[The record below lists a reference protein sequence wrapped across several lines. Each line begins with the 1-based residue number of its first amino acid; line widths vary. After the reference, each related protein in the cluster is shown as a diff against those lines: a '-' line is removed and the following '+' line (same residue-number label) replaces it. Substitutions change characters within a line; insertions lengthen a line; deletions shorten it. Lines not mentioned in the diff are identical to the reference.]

1 MLRDGTKL
9 GLDQAVWQTTRET
22 LAKVSAVSPT
32 VVIQR
37 LTMPD
42 TFEPADCLAS
52 AKVVGSC
59 AVSAQPAPSPTDA
72 FVTTLAVENHRI
84 HALDLNPIFCPTR
97 PVCSPIQHDQLVWR
111 DDHHYTVSYA
121 KAMRQQVW
129 SALKGTGAFE
139 QQ

>member
-42 TFEPADCLAS
+42 TFEPADW
-52 AKVVGSC
+52 
-59 AVSAQPAPSPTDA
+59 
-72 FVTTLAVENHRI
+72 LAVQNHRI
-84 HALDLNPIFCPTR
+84 HALDLNPVFCPTR